1 MNKVINAKLKKNAI
15 PFEKVVKRY
24 DRKKPGSE
32 RTIKAKAKYYE
43 TLMDI
48 RKTRKKLGY
57 TLEQLEALSG
67 IPKATISRIE
77 TGKRNTRIM
86 TLMSLAESMGKTLE
100 VRLK

>member
-1 MNKVINAKLKKNAI
+1 MIKSKLNKKAI
-15 PFEKVVKRY
+15 PFAKVLKQH
-24 DRKKPGSE
+24 DGKKPGSN
-32 RTIKAKAKYYE
+32 RTIKAKARYYE

-57 TLEQLEALSG
+57 TLEQLEKLSG
-67 IPKATISRIE
+67 IPKETISRIE
-77 TGKRNTRIM
+77 TGKRNTTMM